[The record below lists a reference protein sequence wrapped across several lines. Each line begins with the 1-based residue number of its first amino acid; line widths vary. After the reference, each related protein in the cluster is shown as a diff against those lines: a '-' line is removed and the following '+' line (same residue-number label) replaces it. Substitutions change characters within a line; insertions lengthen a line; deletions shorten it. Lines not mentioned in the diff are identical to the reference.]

1 MASAH
6 DGILAP
12 GRRRLTVGIV
22 AVITIAAFEG
32 MAVATAMPTIA
43 ADLDGLRWYAWSFS
57 IFAVTSLW
65 AMVWAGESADQHG
78 PRRPL
83 VLALTAFAA
92 GLALAGVA
100 PSMGVLVAARGLQG
114 LGGGAA
120 IVALY
125 VLVARCYPESLRPRV
140 FSALAAAWVIP
151 AIVGP
156 AAAGYLADG
165 PGWRWVFLGVLL
177 VIPGCLALVLPT
189 LRAQGGPWERSP
201 PPGPAAS
208 AAALVV
214 ALAATALQ
222 YAGSRLDLIGLIV
235 AVPAVAALVVA
246 TPPLLPAGVFRL
258 SRGLPTAVALRGVM
272 AGAFF
277 GAEVYVPL
285 MLVSERGLSSAQA
298 GLALTV
304 GALGWAGGSQLQARL
319 PWPRA
324 RFVQVGCAVAAVSIG
339 GPRRVAEPG
348 SAGRHGDRGVG
359 LRRPG
364 DGAGHAVLL
373 GHRPG
378 RVSGGGARRE
388 LVGASAVR
396 RLGLGPARRGDR
408 GVLRVRGRRAATPRT
423 WVFAVIFAAMAAVAA
438 AGASVGGRAAP
449 RHAAATSAVVG

>member
-1 MASAH
+1 VASAY
-6 DGILAP
+6 DGIFAP

-32 MAVATAMPTIA
+32 MAVATAMPAIA

-83 VLALTAFAA
+83 ILALTAFAA

-120 IVALY
+120 IVAIY
-125 VLVARCYPESLRPRV
+125 VLVARCYAESLRPRV

-189 LRAQGGPWERSP
+189 LRAQGGPLGEVSATR
-201 PPGPAAS
+201 PGRKRR
-208 AAALVV
+208 ALVV

-246 TPPLLPAGVFRL
+246 APPLLPAGVFRL

-324 RFVQVGCAVAAVSIG
+324 RFVQVGCAVTAVSIAALAVSLSPDLPAATAIVAWAFG
-339 GPRRVAEPG
+339 GLGMGLAMPSFSVIVLAESPVEAQGVNSSALQLSDALG
-348 SAGRHGDRGVG
+348 S
-359 LRRPG
+359 
-364 DGAGHAVLL
+364 VL
-373 GHRPG
+373 
-378 RVSGGGARRE
+378 
-388 LVGASAVR
+388 LVGATGVFFAFAAAE
-396 RLGLGPARRGDR
+396 GDPA
-408 GVLRVRGRRAATPRT
+408 A
-423 WVFAVIFAAMAAVAA
+423 WVFAVIFTAMAAVAA

-449 RHAAATSAVVG
+449 RHAAATSAVVD